1 MTTAISLVSVA
12 IAILSFGFAI
22 YSWQQ
27 ANRPL
32 VSVRIAAFSGGN
44 NAITL
49 NIVVENTGTR
59 PAKDIRLI
67 AKESDVLAALSASS
81 EIPTDA
87 QRCFF
92 SNVSIPL
99 LIHGRSTSNA
109 FGHLGHPPGSWK
121 SGAEIPIK
129 VIYRDLGIRR
139 YSSKLRLLLADDA
152 GFAQTFWGDAPK
164 RDG

>member
-1 MTTAISLVSVA
+1 MSIAISIASA
-12 IAILSFGFAI
+12 TIAILSFVFAI
-22 YSWQQ
+22 YSWRQ

-32 VSVRIAAFSGGN
+32 VSVHVTAFSGGN
-44 NAITL
+44 TGIAL

-67 AKESDVLAALSASS
+67 AEESDVLAALSTRS
-81 EIPTDA
+81 EVPTDA

-92 SNVSIPL
+92 SKVSIPVL
-99 LIHGRSTSNA
+99 VHGRSTSNA
-109 FGHLGHPPGSWK
+109 FGHLGQSSGSWR

-129 VIYRDLGIRR
+129 VVYGDLGHRR

-152 GFAQTFWGDAPK
+152 GFAQTFWGNKA
-164 RDG
+164 RAEA